1 MQCRSLK
8 GAGARIFRGHNPSTT
23 TPRPWIKVRET
34 ATVYPVP
41 AMESV
46 AGRNIMDQR
55 IAFSFTFVPMLL
67 AAIALVASPALG
79 QQGEQTHHRYFVSAE
94 LTIEGMKNLQKQSAT
109 GLRAG
114 VAEFAEAAECK
125 LESWYFEP
133 GASTARAIVDCSSE
147 IGAAALQVS
156 ANAAGFAHVTAKSVL
171 TARSL
176 TRS

>member
-1 MQCRSLK
+1 MLCRSLK

-79 QQGEQTHHRYFVSAE
+79 QQGERTHHRYFVSAE

-114 VAEFAEAAECK
+114 VVRGGGRMQSSLGILNRVRAQRGPLLIAQARLVQQPFK
-125 LESWYFEP
+125 YLP
-133 GASTARAIVDCSSE
+133 MPQASRTSQPSQC
-147 IGAAALQVS
+147 L
-156 ANAAGFAHVTAKSVL
+156 L
-171 TARSL
+171 PRSL